1 MGRCFRTI
9 KLTKLAGWK
18 RARQQERIGGR
29 PKLDSKN
36 RERTL
41 AMIDE
46 GKSQSEV
53 AQIFRVHRA
62 TICRLVQGNLRVLA
76 K

>member
-1 MGRCFRTI
+1 MN
-9 KLTKLAGWK
+9 KLAGLK
-18 RARQQERIGGR
+18 RAREQGRIGGR

-36 RERTL
+36 RERAL

-53 AQIFRVHRA
+53 AQIFPVHRA
-62 TICRLVQGNLRVLA
+62 TICRLVQDYPRCWP